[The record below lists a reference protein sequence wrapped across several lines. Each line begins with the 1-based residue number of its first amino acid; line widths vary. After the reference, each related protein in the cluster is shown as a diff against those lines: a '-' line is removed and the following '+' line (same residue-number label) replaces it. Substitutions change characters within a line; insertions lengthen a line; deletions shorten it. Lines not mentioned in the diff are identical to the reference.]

1 MVAFNENA
9 ANCHLDSNYR
19 PGTSRLL
26 KNGHLLRYPHPS
38 SLQRTAEYAS
48 LLRISEAL
56 HLALFEQPGKDESL
70 KNLRGNH
77 LQRNKE
83 LPFPFPGRLT
93 LAYVSM
99 RFYRSREHKIRL
111 GSRSRHGSLRIVGS
125 RACCQEDFWTC

>member
-1 MVAFNENA
+1 MVRSDGNA
-9 ANCHLDSNYR
+9 ANCHRDSNYR

-26 KNGHLLRYPHPS
+26 KNGHLVRYPHPS

-56 HLALFEQPGKDESL
+56 HLAIFEQPGKDEFFKS
-70 KNLRGNH
+70 LRGNH
-77 LQRNKE
+77 LERKEE

-99 RFYRSREHKIRL
+99 QSYPEP
-111 GSRSRHGSLRIVGS
+111 
-125 RACCQEDFWTC
+125 